1 MPTVK
6 VVRLR
11 KLLNSTGYQWWAVL
25 AVLTALGI
33 IRTVNDLLLPA
44 VDVFADIRA
53 KAVWALPY
61 QIVLSGVFAALAVR
75 HWRVERR
82 LERVK
87 GGLCAQCGYD
97 LRASPGNCPEC
108 GLPRS
113 AGTTAAR

>member
-1 MPTVK
+1 MPAVK

-11 KLLNSTGYQWWAVL
+11 KLLNTTGYQWWAVL

-33 IRTVNDLLLPA
+33 TGTVNDLCLPA

-53 KAVWALPY
+53 KAVWALPF
-61 QIVLSGVFAALAVR
+61 QIVLSCAFAVLAIR
-75 HWRVERR
+75 RWRVERR
-82 LERVK
+82 LERAK
-87 GGLCAQCGYD
+87 AGLCAQCGYD

-108 GLPRS
+108 GLPRG